1 MGGGGQ
7 EDWRVQIYPFGDKA
21 PMLEKDDSPGD
32 EKQAGALG
40 GWGRWQNSN
49 GLGSPHS
56 HTTTTT
62 NNNTKTELLW
72 VPSVLV
78 WNEASKFS

>member
-1 MGGGGQ
+1 MIFRFPFRTVVRATSLKPNWASQKLVGLGKRTDRSQGFHEFSQQMDRGGQ

-40 GWGRWQNSN
+40 G
-49 GLGSPHS
+49 
-56 HTTTTT
+56 
-62 NNNTKTELLW
+62 
-72 VPSVLV
+72 
-78 WNEASKFS
+78 